1 MTWHESVAA
10 AIQRVTTRS
19 KTRVFTRQDLIAT
32 ELRQIISETQPG
44 TGTPEQTLS
53 RVLQEM
59 RITGILDSEAPDI
72 YRLLK

>member
-10 AIQRVTTRS
+10 AIQRVTTRT

-32 ELRQIISETQPG
+32 ELRQIVSETQPG

>member
-1 MTWHESVAA
+1 MTWHESVMA

-32 ELRQIISETQPG
+32 ELKQIQSETQPG
-44 TGTPEQTLS
+44 TGTPEQTLN

-59 RITGILDSEAPDI
+59 RTVGILDSEAPDI

>member
-32 ELRQIISETQPG
+32 ELKQIQSETQPG

-59 RITGILDSEAPDI
+59 RIVGILDSEAPDI

>member
-1 MTWHESVAA
+1 MTWHESVTA
-10 AIQRVTTRS
+10 AIQRVTARK
-19 KTRVFTRQDLIAT
+19 KTRVFTRQDLIET
-32 ELRQIISETQPG
+32 ELKQIITETQPG

-59 RITGILDSEAPDI
+59 RTTRILDSEAPDI